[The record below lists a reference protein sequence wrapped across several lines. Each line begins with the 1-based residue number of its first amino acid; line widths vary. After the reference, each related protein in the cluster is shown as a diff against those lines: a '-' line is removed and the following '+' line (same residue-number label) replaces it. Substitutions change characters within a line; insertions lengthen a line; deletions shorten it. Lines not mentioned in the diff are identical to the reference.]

1 MAIDETLFELP
12 EAPLIEGDQTY
23 TSISQTIDKVILDKA
38 LHKKWF
44 WLTLGISVLG
54 AGMMVTAIVY
64 LLYKGVGIWGNQI
77 PVGWAWDIVNFVWW
91 IGIGHA
97 GTLISAILLL
107 LQQKWRNSIN
117 RFAEAMTIFA
127 VMCAGLYPLLH
138 TGRPWVDYWLF
149 PYPNIMGLWPQFRSP
164 LFWDVCAVS
173 TYFTVS
179 LLFWYMGL
187 VPDIASLRDRATNPI
202 AKKAYA
208 IVSLGWRGSTKH
220 WHRYEQA
227 NLILA
232 GLATPLVLSVHT
244 TVSFDFA
251 MSIVPGWN
259 PTIFPP
265 YFVAGAVY
273 GGFAM
278 VLNFAIPIR
287 AYYKL
292 DKLITM
298 RHIDWMAKVMLATS
312 LIVSYGYAMEVFYSY
327 YSGTKGEENL
337 GLYRYFGEYKLEY
350 ILLIFCNCVQT
361 QLMWIPK
368 LRRNLVVVWLVSVGA
383 GVGMWL
389 ERFVII
395 PMSLQINPLPGISRP
410 YHPTIWD
417 IALFLGTMGFFTM
430 LMMLFVRA
438 LPTINIAEVKD
449 LLYQMVKKEHKPER
463 VAIETTAGGE

>member
-1 MAIDETLFELP
+1 MAVQEQLP
-12 EAPLIEGDQTY
+12 REILIGGEQNYGSVNQ
-23 TSISQTIDKVILDKA
+23 IIDKVILNNG
-38 LHKKWF
+38 LHRKWF
-44 WLTLGISVLG
+44 YITLLLG
-54 AGMMVTAIVY
+54 VMGTGLMLVSIGW
-64 LLYKGVGIWGNQI
+64 LLYMGIGIWGNQI

-107 LQQKWRNSIN
+107 LRQQWRNSIN

-127 VMCAGLYPLLH
+127 VMCAGMYPLLH

-149 PYPNIMGLWPQFRSP
+149 PYPNILGLWPQYRSP

-187 VPDIASLRDRATNPI
+187 VPDMASLRDRATNKF
-202 AKKAYA
+202 AKYGYA
-208 IVSLGWRGSTKH
+208 IACLGWRGSAKH

-227 NLILA
+227 NLLLA
-232 GLATPLVLSVHT
+232 GFATPLVLSVHS

-251 MSIVPGWN
+251 MSVVPGWN

-287 AYYKL
+287 KAYKL
-292 DKLITM
+292 EDLITM
-298 RHIDWMAKVMLATS
+298 KHIDWMCKIMLATS
-312 LIVSYGYAMEVFYSY
+312 LIVFYGYAMEVFFGW
-327 YSGTKGEENL
+327 YSGSKGEIDL
-337 GLYRYFGEYKLEY
+337 TVYRMVGEYKLEY
-350 ILLIFCNCVQT
+350 WMLIFCNCVAPQT
-361 QLMWIPK
+361 MWFPK
-368 LRRNLVVVWLVSVGA
+368 LRQNLWVVWIVAAIA
-383 GVGMWL
+383 GLGMWL

-395 PMSLQINPLPGISRP
+395 PMCLQINPLPAIDRP

-417 IALFLGTMGFFTM
+417 IALFTGTIGFFTM

-438 LPTINIAEVKD
+438 LPTINIFEVKD
-449 LLYQMVKKEHKPER
+449 LLYKTIRSEGKSEIIKP
-463 VAIETTAGGE
+463 ATAVGVE